1 MHDRS
6 KCGKLP
12 EVIPWVASV
21 VAWQEAGAP
30 GTLQHYS
37 MGTVRRTP
45 FLVLIALCGLVFLF
59 TAWTDA
65 THPGHG
71 PHSDLD
77 LLVYR
82 TADPD
87 LVVMY
92 STYFAT
98 AGLCAGCHGNDTVG
112 LASVDG
118 SGRDV
123 NVADDWRSSMM
134 ANSARDPF
142 FRAKLEHEVLVN
154 PGHQGEIEGKCL
166 SCHAPLGFH
175 EQRMLGGPAFTA
187 AMLDTS
193 TIGQEGVN
201 CLGCHMQNPDSSGSF
216 FGGDLHYDIDQ
227 VYGPYPDDV
236 INAAI
241 MQFFV
246 GFTPQEGQ
254 HILDGRA
261 CAGCHTLITGTLD
274 LQGNATGDEFVE
286 QATWHEWKN
295 SAYFGTEQ
303 NCRGC
308 HMPRINDSIILAAD
322 YAFLPGQSPFGLHH
336 LAGGNVFMLELM
348 KQYRTEL
355 GIPATDTQFD
365 STIVRTLDNLQRRTL
380 ELDVTIVDR
389 TTDTAWIDVNLVNL
403 TGHKFPSGYP
413 SRRAFVELD
422 VLDANGD
429 TLFHSGRFDGAYEVE
444 GHDADMEPH
453 HDVITNEG
461 QAQIY
466 EMVMGDVNDDVTT
479 VLERA
484 KTPLKDNRLVPL
496 GFSTTHYTYDTTLIA
511 GVPASDMDFNHDA
524 LGLEGNGSDKVHYHA
539 PLNGY
544 GGAITVKARV
554 WYQPV
559 PPRWNAEMFS
569 MNGTRI
575 DTFRTMYDS
584 MDGTPTLVAQDSA
597 AMGPVGVNELS
608 NNTPSLYPNPTT
620 DGIITVTDARDA
632 VVDVFDASGRRVTV
646 TLQRAGSGTRIGLP
660 AAKGTYLVVLRRNG
674 TERIQ
679 RVVRE

>member
-1 MHDRS
+1 MR
-6 KCGKLP
+6 
-12 EVIPWVASV
+12 I
-21 VAWQEAGAP
+21 
-30 GTLQHYS
+30 
-37 MGTVRRTP
+37 RRHP
-45 FLVLIALCGLVFLF
+45 FLVLSGLVLMVLLSA
-59 TAWTDA
+59 AWTDA
-65 THPGHG
+65 TRPAHG
-71 PHSDLD
+71 PHSGLD
-77 LLVYR
+77 LFVYR
-82 TADPD
+82 SANPD
-87 LVVMY
+87 LVVLY
-92 STYFAT
+92 SSYFAT
-98 AGLCAGCHGNDTVG
+98 AGRCAGCHGHDTVG
-112 LASVDG
+112 LASVDA

-123 NVADDWRSSMM
+123 NVADDWRSTLM

-142 FRAKLEHEVLVN
+142 FRAKMEHEVLVN

-175 EQRMLGGPAFTA
+175 EQRMLGAAPFTA

-193 TIGQEGVN
+193 TIGQDGVS
-201 CLGCHMQNPDSSGSF
+201 CLSCHMQNPDSAGKFFSGE
-216 FGGDLHYDIDQ
+216 LHFDSAQ

-236 INAAI
+236 INPAI
-241 MQFFV
+241 MEFFV
-246 GFTPQEGQ
+246 GWRPQEGQ
-254 HILDGRA
+254 HILDGRT
-261 CAGCHTLITGTLD
+261 CAGCHTLLTGTLD
-274 LQGNATGDEFVE
+274 LQGNPTGDQFVE

-295 SAYFGTEQ
+295 SDYFGTSM

-322 YAFLPGQSPFGLHH
+322 YAFLPGHAPFGLHH
-336 LAGGNVFMLELM
+336 LAGGNVFMLELL

-355 GIPATDTQFD
+355 GIPASDTQFD
-365 STIVRTLDNLQRRTL
+365 STITRTLDNLQRRTL
-380 ELDVTIVDR
+380 ELDLTVVDR
-389 TTDTAWIDVNLVNL
+389 TTDTAWIDVSLLNL

-429 TLFHSGRFDGAYEVE
+429 TLFHSGRFDGSYEVE
-444 GHDADMEPH
+444 GHDPAMEPH
-453 HDVITNEG
+453 HDVITNED

-466 EMVMGDVNDDVTT
+466 EMVMGDVNDNVTT

-511 GVPASDMDFNHDA
+511 GVPATDLDFNHDA
-524 LGLEGNGSDKVHYHA
+524 LGLEGNGGDEVHYHV

-569 MNGTRI
+569 LNGTRI

-597 AMGPVGVNELS
+597 FTGPVGIGEWDL
-608 NNTPSLYPNPTT
+608 TLPSLFPNPTV
-620 DGIITVTDARDA
+620 DGYITVADPRDA
-632 VVDVFDASGRRVTV
+632 VVDVFDASGRRVAV
-646 TLQRAGSGTRIGLP
+646 TLLRTGSGTRIGLP
-660 AAKGTYLVVLRRNG
+660 AAKGTYLMVLRRNG

>member
-1 MHDRS
+1 
-6 KCGKLP
+6 
-12 EVIPWVASV
+12 
-21 VAWQEAGAP
+21 
-30 GTLQHYS
+30 
-37 MGTVRRTP
+37 MGP
-45 FLVLIALCGLVFLF
+45 FRYRPTLVLLALTGLVLLF
-59 TAWTDA
+59 TAWTDV
-65 THPGHG
+65 TRPGHG

-82 TADPD
+82 SADAD

-98 AGLCAGCHGNDTVG
+98 AGRCAGCHGYDTVG
-112 LASVDG
+112 LASVDA

-123 NVADDWRSSMM
+123 NVADDWRSTMM

-193 TIGQEGVN
+193 RLGLDGVS
-201 CLGCHMQNPDSSGSF
+201 CTSCHMQNPDSAGNF
-216 FGGDLHYDIDQ
+216 FGGDLHFDSAQ
-227 VYGPYPDDV
+227 VYGPYADDE
-236 INAAI
+236 INPSI

-246 GFTPQEGQ
+246 GFTPQQGQ
-254 HILDGRA
+254 HILDGRT

-295 SAYFGTEQ
+295 SDYYGTNL

-308 HMPRINDSIILAAD
+308 HLPRINDSIVLASD
-322 YAFLPGQSPFGLHH
+322 YAFLPGHSPFGLHH
-336 LAGGNVFMLELM
+336 LAGGNVHMLELM

-355 GIPATDTQFD
+355 GIPANDTQFD
-365 STIVRTLDNLQRRTL
+365 STIARTLDNLQRRTL
-380 ELDVTIVDR
+380 ELDVTIIDR
-389 TTDTAWIDVNLVNL
+389 TSDTAWIDVSLLNL

-429 TLFHSGRFDGAYEVE
+429 TLFHSGRFDSNYEVE
-444 GHDADMEPH
+444 GHDVDMETH
-453 HDVITNEG
+453 HDVIRHEDE
-461 QAQIY
+461 AQIY
-466 EMVMGDVNDDVTT
+466 EMVMGDVNDNVTT

-484 KTPLKDNRLVPL
+484 KTPLKDNRLVPS
-496 GFSTTHYTYDTTLIA
+496 GFSTSHLSYDTTLIA
-511 GVPASDMDFNHDA
+511 GVPASDLDFNRDA
-524 LGLEGNGSDKVHYHA
+524 LGMEGDGGDKVHYHA

-544 GGAITVKARV
+544 GGAITVKAHV

-569 MNGTRI
+569 NNGTHI

-584 MDGTPTLVAQDSA
+584 VDGTPTLVAQDSA
-597 AMGPVGVNELS
+597 AMGPVGISEVFNASPTLF
-608 NNTPSLYPNPTT
+608 PNPTA
-620 DGIITVTDARDA
+620 DGFITVTDPLDA
-632 VVDVFDASGRRVTV
+632 VVEVFAPTGQRVRVAIERTS
-646 TLQRAGSGTRIGLP
+646 SGTRVGLP
-660 AAKGTYLVVLRRNG
+660 ATKGTYLIVLRRNG